1 VIFNKTS
8 VKVSNSG
15 YVVFLVVVQGSP
27 KKVGFFTVW
36 CYTEHG
42 IATAIHLYVCLPSSA
57 VTILKSNRIEIAI
70 FHSISNRNRSSG

>member
-27 KKVGFFTVW
+27 IKVGLFTVW

-42 IATAIHLYVCLPSSA
+42 IATAIHLYVCLPS
-57 VTILKSNRIEIAI
+57 TILKSNRIEIEI